1 MRKLAVLTI
10 AVALAASACWPFET
24 GEAEEPTP
32 STGPVVSGPA
42 FVEDVEFVFLESYPV
57 QVRATIRGSLPTPCH
72 QLVWDLEATEDGADV
87 EITSAVDPGAVC
99 AEVLEPFEVTID
111 VGSFETGGYTLI
123 VNGESYPF
131 TI

>member
-1 MRKLAVLTI
+1 MRKLAILTI

-24 GEAEEPTP
+24 GDGDEPTP

-57 QVRATIRGSLPTPCH
+57 QIRAIVRGSLPTPCH
-72 QLVWDLEATEDGADV
+72 ELVWNLEPTDGGAEV
-87 EITSAVDPGAVC
+87 EIGSAVDPGAVC

-111 VGSFETGGYTLI
+111 VGSFETGEYTLI